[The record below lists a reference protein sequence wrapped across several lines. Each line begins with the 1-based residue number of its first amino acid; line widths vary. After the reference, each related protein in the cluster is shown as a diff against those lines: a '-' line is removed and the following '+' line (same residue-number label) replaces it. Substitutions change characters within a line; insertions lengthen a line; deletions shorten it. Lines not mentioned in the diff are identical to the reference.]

1 MEFNKKVFKK
11 AFHWYVDTVK
21 GYVDE
26 ELKEKVYTL
35 QRPEQLKI
43 VTDVLFKH
51 LNNFE
56 QINCIET
63 GASNDIVGDGAVGLY
78 FAKLCELTNGKFH
91 SVEINSDLILKSEN
105 LYKKHNLNVKHHQQD
120 SVNYLKTT
128 EFIPNL
134 IHLDSWDV
142 DLKNPLP
149 SALHGWREFKA
160 IENKMPIGSIIII
173 DDNFFNG
180 TWVEW
185 ITIVNGKRNVEKIDI
200 TQPVVGKGSLVWHF
214 VKDKM
219 DINDNNW
226 EMIYPTEISWGTKKI
241 MMKKIK

>member
-1 MEFNKKVFKK
+1 MEILEKSYN
-11 AFHWYVDTVK
+11 WYVDI
-21 GYVDE
+21 
-26 ELKEKVYTL
+26 LKEYKL
-35 QRPEQLKI
+35 RKGHSRIKQLRI
-43 VTDVLFKH
+43 VTDVLSKH
-51 LNNFE
+51 LNDFK

-63 GASNDIVGDGAVGLY
+63 GGSNDIAGDGAVGLY
-78 FAKLCELTNGKFH
+78 FAKLCELTNGKLH
-91 SVEINSDLILKSEN
+91 SVEINPDLILKSEN
-105 LYKKHNLNVKHHQQD
+105 LYKKYNLNVKQHQQD

-180 TWVEW
+180 MWVEW
-185 ITIVNGKRNVEKIDI
+185 ITMVDGKINKEKISI

-214 VKDKM
+214 IVDKM
-219 DINDNNW
+219 DEDDNNW
-226 EMIYPTEISWGTKKI
+226 EMLYPTEISWGVKKI
-241 MMKKIK
+241 ILKKIK